1 MKKRNDRIRRKQLL
15 RWGSTLILF
24 IILNAII
31 RLPLL
36 PVNQAEYTDGI
47 LQVNQFT
54 NQTGI
59 YPPLY
64 TAICWPFAQLLG
76 PLWAGRLV
84 STLFSIAAV
93 IPLYLL
99 ALRCFGM
106 RAALYTAMIYTV
118 APTALRWSPRVMTEA
133 TFTFFFWFACER
145 IMAAQGAQ
153 NEKKANWAIFL
164 ACVLGAL
171 AALTRYQGLML
182 IIPIIAVAAW
192 RWKSLGTLP
201 WKGLAGL
208 PLFGLPFLWSAYA
221 GNIHGTQFAERA
233 GDNAIMTIILNAEPF
248 ILLMPF
254 FLTYPVALLVLIGL
268 NCGRWRPRMNPLPL
282 TIYTLVVLILAQ
294 SLFGSFQERYLL
306 PLFGL
311 LFAWGGLGMAVS
323 DDRLRRRHSPWRP
336 YVPIITLTWSLL
348 ISVLVLIGSRGA
360 FGDISR
366 ASRVA
371 AEAAGENRILTN
383 EIYRAGPAGE
393 PPIAGDKVAFFARR
407 DATFISEPYYEGRLS
422 FQPGDILVMS
432 SAYGANQQMEFFQSR
447 YELELLD
454 VQESV
459 ITPVFPDLMSIPG
472 TGQSPFAWFYRYTPQ
487 HFETQVWRV
496 LRARGM
502 R

>member
-24 IILNAII
+24 IVLNAII

-36 PVNQAEYTDGI
+36 PVNLAEYTDGV
-47 LQVNQFT
+47 LQVNQFA

-64 TAICWPFAQLLG
+64 TAICWPFAQLFG

-118 APTALRWSPRVMTEA
+118 APVALRWSPRLMTEA

-145 IMAAQGAQ
+145 IMAAQGARDSG
-153 NEKKANWAIFL
+153 KANMAVFL

-182 IIPIIAVAAW
+182 IIPILAVAAW
-192 RWKSLGTLP
+192 QWKVNGFLL

-208 PLFGLPFLWSAYA
+208 PLFGLPFLWSAFA
-221 GNIHGTQFAERA
+221 GNIHGSQFAERA
-233 GDNAIMTIILNAEPF
+233 GDSALMTIILNAEPF
-248 ILLMPF
+248 ILLIPF
-254 FLTYPVALLVLIGL
+254 FLTYPVALLVLIGM

-282 TIYTLVVLILAQ
+282 TIYTFVVLIIVQ

-311 LFAWGGLGMAVS
+311 FFAWGGLGMAVS

-360 FGDISR
+360 FGDMAR
-366 ASRVA
+366 ASRTA
-371 AEAAGENRILTN
+371 AREAGEGRILTN
-383 EIYRAGPAGE
+383 EIYRAGKDGA
-393 PPIAGDKVAFFARR
+393 PPIAADKVAFFAKR
-407 DATFISEPYYEGRLS
+407 DAAYIDERYYDGRAA
-422 FQPGDILVMS
+422 FEPGDILVMAS
-432 SAYGANQQMEFFQSR
+432 IYGAEQQMAALHSR

-454 VQESV
+454 VEESV
-459 ITPVFPDLMSIPG
+459 VTPVFPDLMSIPG
-472 TGQSPFAWFYRYTPQ
+472 TAQNPFAWFYRYTPQ

-496 LRARGM
+496 ERG
-502 R
+502 RGTR